1 MFGLDSQ
8 ANNKA
13 YTARTFTLLTSC
25 CRSLSTCSELTA
37 ELRLFTS
44 NVLSLTLAL
53 FGGFYNHASIT
64 EEETE
69 VWSSCMSSVNTIS
82 KQKSFNLNPSL
93 TDPRVCV
100 HCCFLAYDHG
110 YSYTRKVDLGQKQGT
125 WGIRKICRSPG
136 PGLDHTWQRGAERTH
151 FFFSEPA
158 YGRKGE
164 NQNAKELKCLH
175 QTILATQCMVPN
187 QQHKHL
193 RAAGETCKSQV
204 LPRLSQ
210 NLHSGRSPGDPRA
223 LKNFK
228 GHCSRGFIES
238 SGWEVSRT
246 SPECWLWNQL
256 SL

>member
-1 MFGLDSQ
+1 MSWVSPWPYSVGSIIMPKSQKRKLKFGAAVRPASTQLVSRRASTQTQAWLTPESVFTAASQ
-8 ANNKA
+8 HTTTGIVILGK
-13 YTARTFTLLTSC
+13 
-25 CRSLSTCSELTA
+25 
-37 ELRLFTS
+37 
-44 NVLSLTLAL
+44 
-53 FGGFYNHASIT
+53 
-64 EEETE
+64 
-69 VWSSCMSSVNTIS
+69 W
-82 KQKSFNLNPSL
+82 
-93 TDPRVCV
+93 
-100 HCCFLAYDHG
+100 
-110 YSYTRKVDLGQKQGT
+110 TRD
-125 WGIRKICRSPG
+125 KIKGPGSPG
-136 PGLDHTWQRGAERTH
+136 PGLDHKWQRGAERIH

-193 RAAGETCKSQV
+193 QAAGETCKSQV

-210 NLHSGRSPGDPRA
+210 NLHSGRSPGDPHA

-246 SPECWLWNQL
+246 NPECWLWNHL